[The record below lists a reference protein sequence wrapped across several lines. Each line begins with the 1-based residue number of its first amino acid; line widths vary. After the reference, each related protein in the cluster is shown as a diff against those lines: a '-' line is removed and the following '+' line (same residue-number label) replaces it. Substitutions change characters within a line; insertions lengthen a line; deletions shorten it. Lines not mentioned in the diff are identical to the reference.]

1 MIGYSRRKR
10 DCRTKHTLLK
20 QLANALKLDIDLTL
34 GRDEMNTD
42 ECITALAEQHLT
54 DYNGALPPLGI
65 VRNATHALPR
75 ISRHQE
81 RSTLLPPACLL
92 MYSC

>member
-1 MIGYSRRKR
+1 MSYMHGNESDRSFTEIWKSREER
-10 DCRTKHTLLK
+10 
-20 QLANALKLDIDLTL
+20 
-34 GRDEMNTD
+34 
-42 ECITALAEQHLT
+42 ITALAEQHLT